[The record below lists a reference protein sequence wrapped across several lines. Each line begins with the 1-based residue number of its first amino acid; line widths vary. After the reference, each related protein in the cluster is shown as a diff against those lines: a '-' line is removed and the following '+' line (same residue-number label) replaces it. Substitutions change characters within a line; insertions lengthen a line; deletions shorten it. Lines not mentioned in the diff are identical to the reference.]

1 VSVIAEPTRA
11 ERWLYLQL
19 SSDPTIAGI
28 VGTRIYANVAPQT
41 VTTYPM
47 VVFQML
53 GSAEDVRGSG
63 PSIIWSKL
71 TYLVKAITSG
81 NSATSLQTLVDR
93 IMTVLHTSKGGTA
106 DAAID
111 YCVRKR
117 PFRMATVE
125 NNTQYQHL
133 GGEFEIAVRA
143 ASVSR

>member
-1 VSVIAEPTRA
+1 VSVISEPTRA

-28 VGTRIYANVAPQT
+28 VGTRIFANVAPQT

-47 VVFQML
+47 VVFQLL
-53 GSAEDVRGSG
+53 GAAEDVRGSG
-63 PSIIWSKL
+63 PAIIWSKL

-93 IMTVLHTSKGGTA
+93 IMTVLHTGKGGTA

-117 PFRMATVE
+117 PFRLATVE

-143 ASVSR
+143 ASV